1 MIRVNTN
8 TLDYIKQLENEI
20 ELLKHRLIEEIRSS
34 NRLIMGEK
42 IKNEHLAKEN
52 AFLRQ
57 RNSYLTLLTK

>member
-1 MIRVNTN
+1 MVNLN
-8 TLDYIKQLENEI
+8 TLEYIKQLEEENR
-20 ELLKHRLIEEIRSS
+20 LLKHKLIEEIRSS

-42 IKNEHLAKEN
+42 IKNEQLAKEN

>member
-1 MIRVNTN
+1 MIKTNTN
-8 TLDYIKQLENEI
+8 TFDYIKQLENEI

-42 IKNEHLAKEN
+42 IKNEQLAKEN

-57 RNSYLTLLTK
+57 RNSYLTLFTK

>member
-42 IKNEHLAKEN
+42 IKNDQLAKEN

>member
-20 ELLKHRLIEEIRSS
+20 ELLKHRLIEEIKSS
-34 NRLIMGEK
+34 NKLIMGEK
-42 IKNEHLAKEN
+42 IKNEQLAKEN

>member
-8 TLDYIKQLENEI
+8 TLDYIKQLENEV

-34 NRLIMGEK
+34 NKLIMGEK
-42 IKNEHLAKEN
+42 IKNEQLAKEN

>member
-1 MIRVNTN
+1 MVNLN
-8 TLDYIKQLENEI
+8 TLEYIKQLEEENR
-20 ELLKHRLIEEIRSS
+20 LLKHRLIEEIRSS

-42 IKNEHLAKEN
+42 IKNEQLAKEN

>member
-42 IKNEHLAKEN
+42 IKNEQLAKEN

-57 RNSYLTLLTK
+57 RNSYLSLLTK

>member
-1 MIRVNTN
+1 MLRVNTN

-42 IKNEHLAKEN
+42 IKNEQLAKEN

>member
-20 ELLKHRLIEEIRSS
+20 ELLKHRLIEEISSS

-42 IKNEHLAKEN
+42 IKNEQLVKEN
-52 AFLRQ
+52 AYLRR
-57 RNSYLTLLTK
+57 RNTYLSLLTK

>member
-42 IKNEHLAKEN
+42 IKNEQLAKEN